1 MSLGESMIST
11 MKSNKSIMLDKSKRF
26 KKTLGGYG
34 KNKKL
39 EYDFP
44 TATPKQLRDIRQ
56 KLKKENQILW
66 VKIIGLTI
74 VISIALVWL
83 FFTS

>member
-1 MSLGESMIST
+1 MGAQTMITILKNNERMLG
-11 MKSNKSIMLDKSKRF
+11 KRTKF
-26 KKTLGGYG
+26 RKTLGGYG
-34 KNKKL
+34 KNKKP

-44 TATPKQLRDIRQ
+44 TATPKQLRDIRK

-83 FFTS
+83 FFAS